1 MFSEKTAPMCMY
13 CMRGTK
19 MNGTDYTI
27 CKKKGVVYNAFHC
40 RAYKY
45 DALKR
50 IPMRK
55 PEINSEYTTEDFK
68 L

>member
-1 MFSEKTAPMCMY
+1 MFSKTIIPMCMY
-13 CMRGTK
+13 CAKGNRMY
-19 MNGTDYTI
+19 GTDYTI
-27 CKKKGVVYNAFHC
+27 CKKKGIVQNGFCC

-50 IPMRK
+50 IPFK
-55 PEINSEYTTEDFK
+55 SPVIDSGYTKEDFT